1 MRPSFHFARYQRS
14 EETASGLRLIPVEVI
29 SALVSVSPRVQQVAT
44 SLAPVAIDV
53 RASMQWRIRQ
63 RLTVL
68 VERYTGVLSSV
79 RVDGPMATLFCTTTS
94 AKAGA
99 LWWDAGE

>member
-1 MRPSFHFARYQRS
+1 
-14 EETASGLRLIPVEVI
+14 
-29 SALVSVSPRVQQVAT
+29 
-44 SLAPVAIDV
+44 
-53 RASMQWRIRQ
+53 MQWRIRQ

-79 RVDGPMATLFCTTTS
+79 KVDGPMATLFCTTTS

-99 LWWDAGE
+99 LWWGAGE